1 MVQKCFLKK
10 QAHLFFKI
18 WEIWGRAGDSC
29 CAATK
34 AWVWFHVSQKRG
46 FLCDA
51 PYKQHGV
58 DPREL
63 PKWGSWSPCCSERN
77 IYSGTWLILLLAS
90 ERLLEGIFIWQKKQ
104 VPVASCGMHWRVPSK
119 QESSQCEC
127 VSLFFQAYDK
137 MRMKK
142 VDNISH
148 SPSSVHPGMFLCL
161 VEKYSARWIINP
173 PLLCSQEKAMAPHSS
188 TLAWKIPWTE
198 EPGGPQSM
206 GSLRV
211 GHDWATSLS
220 LFTPTLQVDSLPAEP
235 PGKRTGAGLSG
246 NFGSNTG
253 WAFWL
258 IQKGLDHLEN
268 CLFSETENGC
278 YNQKSFMQH
287 ALLALQIQF
296 FFFNRDV
303 ASCHSLWPRS
313 LSVQIKFSF
322 ASTTCMI
329 QDWQEAW
336 WIQVKKKWFEPNFF
350 LPLPYPE

>member
-34 AWVWFHVSQKRG
+34 SWVWFHISQKRG

-104 VPVASCGMHWRVPSK
+104 VPVASCGMHWRVPNK

-127 VSLFFQAYDK
+127 VLLFFQAYDK

-220 LFTPTLQVDSLPAEP
+220 LFIFHSPI
-235 PGKRTGAGLSG
+235 AGGFFTS
-246 NFGSNTG
+246 
-253 WAFWL
+253 WATRETHRGRLKWQFWL
-258 IQKGLDHLEN
+258 Q
-268 CLFSETENGC
+268 
-278 YNQKSFMQH
+278 Y
-287 ALLALQIQF
+287 
-296 FFFNRDV
+296 
-303 ASCHSLWPRS
+303 W
-313 LSVQIKFSF
+313 LSHHQ
-322 ASTTCMI
+322 
-329 QDWQEAW
+329 
-336 WIQVKKKWFEPNFF
+336 
-350 LPLPYPE
+350 